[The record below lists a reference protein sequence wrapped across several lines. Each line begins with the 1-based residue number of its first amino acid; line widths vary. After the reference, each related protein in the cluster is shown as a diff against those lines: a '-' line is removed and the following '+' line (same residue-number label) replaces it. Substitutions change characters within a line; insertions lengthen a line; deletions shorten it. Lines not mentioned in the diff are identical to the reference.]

1 MRTKIFSVVAILIA
15 LPASVTAQDTEVSIK
30 ATQIVPGITMLEGVG
45 GFVGGN
51 MAVIVGED
59 GVVLIDDGIEPFS
72 QMILDTVNQYT
83 EEPVDYVL
91 NTHVHGDHVGSNKIF
106 HGAGATVIAHENI
119 RKRLAEGGWQ
129 TMDGNRPAE
138 VAEMPVLT
146 FTDAVTF
153 YLNGHTVH
161 VFHVPSAHT
170 DGDSMIHFPDVN
182 VIHASDV
189 VFNGLFPYI
198 DLDSGGSVDGYL
210 AAMRKVLE
218 LADDGT
224 QIIPGHGPLANKADV
239 QRAYEMLVDADNRI
253 RAMVEDGKS
262 EEEIVAENP
271 LADYHDDWNWGFI
284 TTERMTK
291 TLYRSNTSR

>member
-1 MRTKIFSVVAILIA
+1 MRIKIFSVVAILIA
-15 LPASVTAQDTEVSIK
+15 LPAGVTAQDAEVSIK

-51 MAVIVGED
+51 MAVIVGKD

-239 QRAYEMLVDADNRI
+239 QRAYNMLVDADNRI
-253 RAMVEDGKS
+253 RAMVGDGKS

>member
-1 MRTKIFSVVAILIA
+1 MRIKIFSVVAILIA
-15 LPASVTAQDTEVSIK
+15 LPAGVTAQDAEVSIK

-51 MAVIVGED
+51 MAVIVGKD

-239 QRAYEMLVDADNRI
+239 QRAYDMLVDADNRI
-253 RAMVEDGKS
+253 RAMVGDGKS